1 MFIHLSNQAN
11 ALLIKQF
18 PHSVRQTKPAEK
30 NPVRKG
36 KKKKKA
42 KDVDNEMGC
51 EVGDLYAK
59 HLTSKITAFISLM
72 QPNGQK

>member
-1 MFIHLSNQAN
+1 
-11 ALLIKQF
+11 
-18 PHSVRQTKPAEK
+18 
-30 NPVRKG
+30 
-36 KKKKKA
+36 
-42 KDVDNEMGC
+42 MGC